1 MMTTSP
7 MHEYMTG
14 FAAWENP
21 WPFED
26 SVATTTR
33 TRRDAPPEEMI
44 MLEAIENTTA
54 TWHKVCAFDDLDI
67 GAGTCVLAGGQQVA
81 IFRIAGEIVRAVQN
95 QCPHRGAAAM
105 HQMEA
110 ALLGPLCGVAL
121 AQKVLKA
128 CEQSSAFHCLYE
140 TDRPIRE
147 KIETIAREIYGADG
161 VALTAQ
167 AEKQLREIIPE
178 GERAHAHH
186 LLIWH
191 GRRCC
196 FAGHCGGRSFPGFF
210 RCCGEKNPPK
220 HEFKIF

>member
-1 MMTTSP
+1 MTTMSP

-33 TRRDAPPEEMI
+33 TRREAPPEEMI

-105 HQMEA
+105 HQG
-110 ALLGPLCGVAL
+110 LV
-121 AQKVLKA
+121 
-128 CEQSSAFHCLYE
+128 
-140 TDRPIRE
+140 
-147 KIETIAREIYGADG
+147 
-161 VALTAQ
+161 
-167 AEKQLREIIPE
+167 
-178 GERAHAHH
+178 GERGGQAAVFCPLHKRAYS
-186 LLIWH
+186 LENGKCLDEE
-191 GRRCC
+191 GASLRSYQVRVV
-196 FAGHCGGRSFPGFF
+196 AGMV
-210 RCCGEKNPPK
+210 EVLA
-220 HEFKIF
+220 